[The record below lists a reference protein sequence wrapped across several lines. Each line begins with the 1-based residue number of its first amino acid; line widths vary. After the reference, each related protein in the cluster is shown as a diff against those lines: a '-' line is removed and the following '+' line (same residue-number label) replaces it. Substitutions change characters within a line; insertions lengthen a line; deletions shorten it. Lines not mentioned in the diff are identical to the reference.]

1 MKFPCSHKTV
11 VVLDHGP
18 QFAQPCH
25 SVEFDV
31 QRARGN
37 PVYHISIYYIL
48 IYNISIYNILI
59 YNILIYNIL
68 IYNISIYNILIYDK
82 EGKSE

>member
-11 VVLDHGP
+11 IVLDHGP

-31 QRARGN
+31 QRVRGN
-37 PVYHISIYYIL
+37 QMYSLYSCTVLYCTVLYCTVLYCTVLYCTLNYMIPFW
-48 IYNISIYNILI
+48 
-59 YNILIYNIL
+59 
-68 IYNISIYNILIYDK
+68 
-82 EGKSE
+82 

>member
-11 VVLDHGP
+11 IVLDHGP

-37 PVYHISIYYIL
+37 QMYSLHSRVFLLNSMYSGPEVIKCTVCTAMSFC
-48 IYNISIYNILI
+48 
-59 YNILIYNIL
+59 
-68 IYNISIYNILIYDK
+68 
-82 EGKSE
+82 